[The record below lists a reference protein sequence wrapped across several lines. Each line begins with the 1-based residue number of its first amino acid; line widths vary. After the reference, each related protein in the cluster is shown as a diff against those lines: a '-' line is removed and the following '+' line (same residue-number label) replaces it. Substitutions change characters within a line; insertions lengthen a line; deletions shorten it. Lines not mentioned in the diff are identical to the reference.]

1 MANAE
6 RLLIEDEGEVYTV
19 LVQTKIATDFSQI
32 EVQEGRSRSL

>member
-19 LVQTKIATDFSQI
+19 LVQTKIATGFSQI